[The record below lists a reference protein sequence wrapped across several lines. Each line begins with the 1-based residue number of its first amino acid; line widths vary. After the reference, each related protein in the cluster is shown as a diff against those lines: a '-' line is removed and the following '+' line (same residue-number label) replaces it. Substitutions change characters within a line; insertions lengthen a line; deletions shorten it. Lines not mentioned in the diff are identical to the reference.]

1 MATELAAPAWKPW
14 KLAGERRPGRCCLP
28 FGMEPDTYLPA
39 RRSARQRALIG
50 GAALA
55 AVVGWASCGASSV
68 GDGCPTG
75 ACHGER
81 TVTQVFQNVVARDL
95 DVLFVVDDG
104 PASVGLSAGMAAVY
118 PQMAQVLQSLTPY
131 GVAPG
136 SAPTAPSLH
145 VGFVPASY
153 AGGGACSAS
162 AIRAGACGV
171 MAPDQFLSS
180 AACGL
185 QPNFAG
191 SWEDAFSCL
200 AAFGATDCASS
211 QPLAAMRRALGGD
224 PRGAALEGRSAF
236 SRESAFLQIV
246 IVSGQDDA
254 SGSPGALEDVATL
267 ASFVKTLKG
276 DPARVAVSVIG
287 PSSDCTAAAPP
298 EPQSP
303 RLVALVEAFGGNGL
317 YVPSCSASPLEA
329 LMTLTTRLAILRGIR
344 CVAGVRDSDLALAG
358 VQPSC
363 AVDESAEQID
373 GSFTQATL
381 PSCDQAARP
390 CWRLSANAAV
400 CPGGALLLDVD
411 HGPAWCPELATTTRI
426 SCVGCLDASD
436 PACAAPR

>member
-1 MATELAAPAWKPW
+1 MLLSPIAM
-14 KLAGERRPGRCCLP
+14 GRGGGANL
-28 FGMEPDTYLPA
+28 GA
-39 RRSARQRALIG
+39 RRTGCRRAVIG

-55 AVVGWASCGASSV
+55 ALVGAASCGASSV
-68 GDGCPTG
+68 GDGCPAG

-81 TVTQVFQNVVARDL
+81 TVTEVFQNVVARDL

-104 PASVGLSAGMAAVY
+104 PASAALSAGMAAVY
-118 PQMAQVLQSLTPY
+118 PRMAQVLQSLTPY

-136 SAPTAPSLH
+136 SNTPAAPSLH
-145 VGFVPASY
+145 VAFVPASH
-153 AGGGACSAS
+153 AGAGACLPSE
-162 AIRAGACGV
+162 IRAGACGV
-171 MAPDQFLSS
+171 TPTDQFLSS

-200 AAFGATDCASS
+200 AAFGSSDCDPA

-224 PRGAALEGRSAF
+224 ARGGALEGRSAF

-246 IVSGQDDA
+246 IVSAQDDV
-254 SGSPGALEDVATL
+254 SGSPGALEDVTTF
-267 ASFVKTLKG
+267 ASFVKTLKS

-287 PSSDCTAAAPP
+287 PSSDCAAAAPP
-298 EPQSP
+298 EPRSP
-303 RLVALVEAFGGNGL
+303 RLVALVEAFGSNGL

-329 LMTLTTRLAILRGIR
+329 LMTLATRLAILTGIR
-344 CVAGVRDSDLALAG
+344 CVAGVRDTDLAVAG

-381 PSCDQAARP
+381 PSCDRAAPP
-390 CWRLSANAAV
+390 CWRLTSNPAS
-400 CPGGALLLDVD
+400 CPGALVLDVD
-411 HGPAWCPELATTTRI
+411 RGPGWCPELSTTTQV

-436 PACAAPR
+436 PTCAPP